1 MTADEFIKA
10 VAHELKDRVPEDTVR
25 IVIEA
30 TDKVAIDTFSAGEKV
45 PLPWLGLD
53 ATGWAMSQV
62 KAELKKAQEKFPQLN
77 SPHEG
82 FAVIRE
88 KLDELWDAVKSDNA
102 EDAVN
107 DAIQVAAMGARF
119 VVDLGLEA

>member
-10 VAHELKDRVPEDTVR
+10 VTRELKGRVPEDTVR

-30 TDKVAIDTFSAGEKV
+30 TDKVAIDTFSAGEAV

-62 KAELKKAQEKFPQLN
+62 KKELKKAQDKFPRFN

-82 FAVIRE
+82 FAVIKE
-88 KLDELWDAVKSDNA
+88 ELDELWDAVKSDCP

-107 DAIQVAAMGARF
+107 EAIQVAAMGARF
-119 VVDLGLEA
+119 AVDCGLEA